1 MPQAPRVAGPPR
13 PPTRRPRHHAA
24 LAHRQPTRGEPGRRA
39 GVPPRDHEG
48 PYVLLGV
55 APTASDREI
64 AAAYRRRV
72 RELHPDASGGDA
84 ERSPQ

>member
-1 MPQAPRVAGPPR
+1 M
-13 PPTRRPRHHAA
+13 
-24 LAHRQPTRGEPGRRA
+24 
-39 GVPPRDHEG
+39 PPRDHEG